1 MITRATFKKIMGQL
15 EANVEWCARL
25 SEVCGDAD
33 VIYEHASIDEV
44 VYAIAAAFGDGSE
57 YDEFQSLL
65 FRWIFM
71 ADFGKAWDDEDTHT
85 WGTDMSTLDGL
96 YDYLLGGIN
105 PKEKADYEEY
115 QTVFAVSSG
124 LEDCPD
130 FELTYH
136 PNGKYYS
143 MSMETIYGMDAV
155 QAHAYVQSILDEF
168 TEWMHKK
175 CLDTT
180 CTVDLHEVFANGV
193 ALDRRYRSIEDAYAN
208 FAVLA
213 HGALV
218 QGIEGWDYG
227 LEITDE

>member
-1 MITRATFKKIMGQL
+1 MITRATFKKIMEQVKN
-15 EANVEWCARL
+15 NVEWFDKLCEL
-25 SEVCGDAD
+25 LDNTDA
-33 VIYEHASIDEV
+33 VYTHSNIDEV
-44 VYAIAAAFGDGSE
+44 VNVIAAAFSDGSE
-57 YDEFQSLL
+57 DDEFCELL
-65 FRWIFM
+65 SKWIFLS
-71 ADFGKAWDDEDTHT
+71 DFGEDWDESDTRE

-115 QTVFAVSSG
+115 QTVFAVPIG

-143 MSMETIYGMDAV
+143 MSMETIYGMNAV

-193 ALDRRYRSIEDAYAN
+193 ALDRRYHSIEDAYAN

-227 LEITDE
+227 LEVADE